1 MISIDITV
9 LIHIINMV
17 ALMIILNKVLYK
29 PVLDIMDQRQ
39 DKLGTLSNDVEK
51 FEKNAKD
58 RQAKVDRKMREA
70 NTKAKAALDAARSE
84 AEAAG
89 AEKIAVIR
97 QKADSEKEKELA
109 GLEAQLETVRKELLD
124 NTAGF
129 AQDMAAKILGRSLQA

>member
-29 PVLDIMDQRQ
+29 PVLDIMDKRQ
-39 DKLGTLSNDVEK
+39 EKLGTLSNDVEK

-58 RQAKVDRKMREA
+58 RQAQVDKKMREA

-97 QKADSEKEKELA
+97 QEADSEKEKELA

-124 NTAGF
+124 NTAEF

>member
-39 DKLGTLSNDVEK
+39 EKLGTLSNDVEK
-51 FEKNAKD
+51 FERNAKD
-58 RQAKVDRKMREA
+58 RQARVDRKMREA

-84 AEAAG
+84 AEVAG
-89 AEKIAVIR
+89 AEKIAIIR
-97 QKADSEKEKELA
+97 READSEKENELA
-109 GLEAQLETVRKELLD
+109 GLETQLESVRKELLD
-124 NTAGF
+124 NTAEF
-129 AQDMAAKILGRSLQA
+129 AQEMAAKILGRSLQA